1 VTRTLTPGK
10 WRGLKTTSNSD
21 VFSVLAFDQR
31 GNYMRM
37 LPEGTDLHQA
47 AQIKLEVCSAL
58 SSHVTAVLLDP
69 NYGLPAALEIRGS
82 CGLLMALEKTGY
94 SGDPLARQIDFM
106 DGWTVEKIKGMG
118 ASAVKLL
125 VYYNPD
131 AEAAA
136 TEIERVIQ
144 QVAQDC
150 EQYDIP
156 LFVEPLVYS
165 IDTAVPA
172 DSAEFAAQRPRLVT
186 ETARRL
192 SSLSIDVLKL
202 EFPIDV
208 KYDGDTVHWLEA
220 CQAVSEVS
228 TVPWV
233 LLSAGVDFEV
243 FLRQVEIACKGGA
256 SGFLGG
262 RAIWKEVVT
271 MSPEARAEFLS
282 TSGAS
287 RVTALREVTEQFA
300 RPWTSYYVPVQFEE
314 NWFVQYHG

>member
-10 WRGLKTTSNSD
+10 WRGLKTTSGQD

-31 GNYMRM
+31 GNYVRM
-37 LPEGTDLHQA
+37 LPEGTDIHQA
-47 AQIKLEVCSAL
+47 AQIKLEVCAAI

-69 NYGLPAALEIRGS
+69 NYGLPAALEIKGG

-106 DGWTVEKIKGMG
+106 DGWDVSKIKAMG

-136 TEIERVIQ
+136 QEIERVTQ

-150 EQYDIP
+150 DQYDIP

-165 IDTAVPA
+165 TDPSVSA

-192 SSLSIDVLKL
+192 SPLGVDVLKL

-208 KYDGDTVHWLEA
+208 KYDADTDHWLEA
-220 CQAVSEVS
+220 CQAVSAVS

-233 LLSAGVDFEV
+233 LLSAGVDFNV
-243 FLRQVEIACKGGA
+243 FLQQVEIACKGGA

-262 RAIWKEVVT
+262 RAIWKEAVT
-271 MSPEARAEFLS
+271 MSQEDRAQFLES
-282 TSGAS
+282 TAAD
-287 RVTALREVTEQFA
+287 RVNALRQVTEQYA
-300 RPWTSYYVPVQFEE
+300 RPWTSYYDPIRFEE
-314 NWFVQYHG
+314 NWYGHYQA